1 MFQPIDSKLAND
13 NLNFYESIILAFKD
27 EIGGNDGYNNIYDY
41 VKKYHIT
48 L

>member
-1 MFQPIDSKLAND
+1 MKALS
-13 NLNFYESIILAFKD
+13 LAFKD
-27 EIGGNDGYNNIYDY
+27 EIGGNGGYNNIHNY